1 MLQRRAPV
9 VLLLLLAAAGCG
21 GSVTRSDEPVPSPSP
36 AGAAAANMRLLA
48 QVDLG
53 GLTTNVHAHH
63 DEPLE
68 IAGAVSAAG
77 NWGYTSPGGR
87 RFALTGTSAGTSIV
101 EVTDGAR
108 PRPVALIQGPASQW
122 REIRTYGEYVYVT
135 TEARHGLDI
144 ISMKDPDHPEKV
156 RTWNRTFQSA
166 HTLWIDEDRGLLF
179 ANGTNTARGTRVLDL
194 RGNPEDPDEVG
205 SFDGFYIHD
214 AYTRGDTLFASA
226 ILDGFLALLDVSN
239 PRRIREITRFNTGGR
254 FTHNAWLTRDGNYVF
269 TTDERPGRPLE
280 GWDIRDPMAPRKV
293 TEYIGAPNTIP
304 HNVMIDGD
312 RLLVAHY
319 TEGVH
324 LLDVSNPE
332 RPRVMG
338 FYDTYP
344 GTSTGFVGVWGAY
357 IFPSS
362 NLIVASDI
370 NGGLFVIEFTG
381 R

>member
-1 MLQRRAPV
+1 MLEPGAPLGRPV
-9 VLLLLLAAAGCG
+9 VLLLVLAAAGCG
-21 GSVTRSDEPVPSPSP
+21 GSVTRSDEPLASPSPS
-36 AGAAAANMRLLA
+36 GAPAANMRLLA

-68 IAGAVSAAG
+68 ISGAVSAAG
-77 NWGYTSPGGR
+77 NWGYTSPSGR

-166 HTLWIDEDRGLLF
+166 HTLWIDEERGLLF

-205 SFDGFYIHD
+205 SFDGFYIP
-214 AYTRGDTLFASA
+214 AATRSSPPRSWTVSWPSWTSRTPGASARSRASTRAAASPTTRGSRATATMSSPRTSARAGRWKDGTSA
-226 ILDGFLALLDVSN
+226 IPWHPA
-239 PRRIREITRFNTGGR
+239 R
-254 FTHNAWLTRDGNYVF
+254 
-269 TTDERPGRPLE
+269 
-280 GWDIRDPMAPRKV
+280 
-293 TEYIGAPNTIP
+293 
-304 HNVMIDGD
+304 
-312 RLLVAHY
+312 
-319 TEGVH
+319 
-324 LLDVSNPE
+324 
-332 RPRVMG
+332 
-338 FYDTYP
+338 
-344 GTSTGFVGVWGAY
+344 
-357 IFPSS
+357 
-362 NLIVASDI
+362 
-370 NGGLFVIEFTG
+370 
-381 R
+381 